1 MTNFIPEK
9 SVIGTSV
16 SSGYILGTNWD
27 GETVK
32 INYSEESKSLYCR
45 WRVCHLYIFII
56 DKAATSIFINVKRE
70 HCPKVRW
77 LPILWSLSGRGTA
90 FTLIN
95 LSNLCQSIKVSWTTF
110 LGQKV
115 WPVTNDK
122 LNSFDSIIVNWQC
135 SYESKDSGIL
145 HVCEKLRFGFGQWQ
159 ISKSGKTMNFIGR
172 AVVLIYLKRIK
183 AYS

>member
-115 WPVTNDK
+115 WPVRNGK
-122 LNSFDSIIVNWQC
+122 LNLFNLFDSIHRKLTISLWVNWQWNPARVR
-135 SYESKDSGIL
+135 ETA
-145 HVCEKLRFGFGQWQ
+145 FWFW
-159 ISKSGKTMNFIGR
+159 TMAN
-172 AVVLIYLKRIK
+172 
-183 AYS
+183 